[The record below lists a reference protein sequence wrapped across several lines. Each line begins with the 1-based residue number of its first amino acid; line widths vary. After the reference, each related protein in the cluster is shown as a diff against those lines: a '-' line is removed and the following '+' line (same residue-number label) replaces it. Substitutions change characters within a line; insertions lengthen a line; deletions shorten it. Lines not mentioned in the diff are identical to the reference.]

1 MVTYR
6 VDSVDIAEVEANTAA
21 VELEGAVA
29 NKLYRS
35 SRKIKPYTTVRK
47 SEENTELVARN
58 RRGQDPKVA
67 KTEDALHPAAT
78 KSLDLASLQ
87 LTNNIPNRP
96 GYGTRG
102 AKVELTANYVE
113 LLPPS
118 NMTLHRYDVQLSPAA
133 TGRKCFRVFQ
143 LLLQSA
149 DMAPYRDGLATDF
162 RSTLVSKAKF
172 PRNETIIE
180 EIGRAHV

>member
-35 SRKIKPYTTVRK
+35 SRKITPYTTVRE

-58 RRGQDPKVA
+58 RRGQDPK
-67 KTEDALHPAAT
+67 
-78 KSLDLASLQ
+78 
-87 LTNNIPNRP
+87 
-96 GYGTRG
+96 
-102 AKVELTANYVE
+102 
-113 LLPPS
+113 
-118 NMTLHRYDVQLSPAA
+118 
-133 TGRKCFRVFQ
+133 
-143 LLLQSA
+143 
-149 DMAPYRDGLATDF
+149 
-162 RSTLVSKAKF
+162 
-172 PRNETIIE
+172 